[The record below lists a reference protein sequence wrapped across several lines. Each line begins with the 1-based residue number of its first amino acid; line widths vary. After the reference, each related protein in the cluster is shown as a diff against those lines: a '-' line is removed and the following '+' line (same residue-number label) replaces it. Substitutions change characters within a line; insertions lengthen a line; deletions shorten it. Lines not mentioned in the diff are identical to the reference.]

1 MPLGS
6 YPYYLWMTQDVGK
19 KTKQKTMK
27 VTTKHCKTFV
37 MKDRVQNKKE
47 SLEEKAIVIK
57 PMLTTHASEV
67 SKV

>member
-1 MPLGS
+1 
-6 YPYYLWMTQDVGK
+6 
-19 KTKQKTMK
+19 MK
-27 VTTKHCKTFV
+27 VTTKHCKTFI